1 MKVNKD
7 NIIEGSTAITIW
19 ITPWVI
25 VGITFALYR
34 DQLSIEQFTKN
45 GSIYIICGVSLFY
58 FISSFSSFVGF
69 VLPIFK
75 DKVSALY
82 LISKPKYEASFSSLG
97 RKLLRDVKN
106 DNLRLVAS
114 VITIHDYLNSEYENS
129 SISQLARYIPSISQ
143 MKKYPY
149 ESLCLMLSAQKCVDG
164 LDTGKYYNFN
174 LIISTCLSKQ

>member
-1 MKVNKD
+1 MKINKD

-19 ITPWVI
+19 IIPWVI

-34 DQLSIEQFTKN
+34 DQLSIEQFTN
-45 GSIYIICGVSLFY
+45 NDSIYIICGMSFFY

-75 DKVSALY
+75 DKESALY

-106 DNLRLVAS
+106 DKSRLAAS
-114 VITIHDYLNSEYENS
+114 VITIHDYLKIEYENS
-129 SISQLARYIPSISQ
+129 SRLQLARYIPSISQ

-149 ESLCLMLSAQKCVDG
+149 ELLCLMLSAQKCVDG
-164 LDTGKYYNFN
+164 LDSGEYYNFN
-174 LIISTCLSKQ
+174 LIISTCFSK

>member
-7 NIIEGSTAITIW
+7 NIIEGSAAITIW
-19 ITPWVI
+19 IIPWVI

-34 DQLSIEQFTKN
+34 DQLSIEQFSEN
-45 GSIYIICGVSLFY
+45 GSIYIICGLAFFY
-58 FISSFSSFVGF
+58 IISSFSSFVGF

-97 RKLLRDVKN
+97 RELLRDVKN
-106 DNLRLVAS
+106 DKSRLAAS
-114 VITIHDYLNSEYENS
+114 VITIHDYLKSEYENS
-129 SISQLARYIPSISQ
+129 SRLQLARYIPSINQ

-164 LDTGKYYNFN
+164 LDSGKYYNFN
-174 LIISTCLSKQ
+174 LIISTCFSK